1 VARAARDDAAGRAG
15 GADRGGGARVTAPR
29 PTKGER
35 TRARLTEA
43 AATLLR
49 RQGYHATALADV
61 VATAEAPRGSLYFH
75 FPGGKEDLA
84 CAALADTG
92 AAWRARLE
100 GVIARAPD
108 VASAITA
115 VCDELAAELV
125 ATDFREGCPLATVA
139 LEAAGTSEAVRAT
152 VAASYDAWLASIAA
166 RVTALGAPPAVAGQ
180 LATFTLAAVEGALLL
195 AKVQRSTAPLADV
208 AAVLRGLVA
217 TIAGP
222 AAGV

>member
-1 VARAARDDAAGRAG
+1 M
-15 GADRGGGARVTAPR
+15 TAPR

-61 VATAEAPRGSLYFH
+61 VTTAEAPRGSLYFH

-222 AAGV
+222 TAGV

>member
-1 VARAARDDAAGRAG
+1 
-15 GADRGGGARVTAPR
+15 VTAPR

-166 RVTALGAPPAVAGQ
+166 RVTALGAPPAVA
-180 LATFTLAAVEGALLL
+180 AAAGDVHAGRRRGRAAARQGAALDGAAGRRGRGAARGWWPRLPAL
-195 AKVQRSTAPLADV
+195 PPACSV
-208 AAVLRGLVA
+208 AAWRA
-217 TIAGP
+217 TAATRRPP
-222 AAGV
+222 AA